1 MQLTKPLVNF
11 MYSEPSRRK
20 SEAMPT
26 TRRRMTSLR
35 AATIMD
41 DDLLALTL
49 EHVTVRHLFKT
60 AAVCKVWRERSIQVF
75 RAWRRAPSLYL
86 VGGCGDGAHPA
97 CAQARQTVLRYDVRG
112 DDWVQCADLHK
123 TRDHHA
129 LVSCNGKLYALGGWS
144 GARNRSSCECYCPVK
159 DEWTLLSR
167 QRLRIA
173 RSGHGAA
180 VSDGHIFA
188 IAGWGGAHA
197 GFLASIESIRVAE
210 AGSSG
215 SGSGSNSDASSS
227 GSTTSCTLTSG
238 FVSDSGDASPCVALP
253 GWTTAAA
260 PLHLARHCPAT
271 ATLGHYLYVVGG
283 SGTDPEDASQGAQP
297 TASVERLD
305 TRVLCAGWRQDI
317 TAMQVPPPL

>member
-1 MQLTKPLVNF
+1 MARTPHAH
-11 MYSEPSRRK
+11 RRAK
-20 SEAMPT
+20 RCCGTTFAATTGFSAQGC
-26 TRRRMTSLR
+26 TRRAIT
-35 AATIMD
+35 T
-41 DDLLALTL
+41 
-49 EHVTVRHLFKT
+49 
-60 AAVCKVWRERSIQVF
+60 
-75 RAWRRAPSLYL
+75 P
-86 VGGCGDGAHPA
+86 
-97 CAQARQTVLRYDVRG
+97 
-112 DDWVQCADLHK
+112 
-123 TRDHHA
+123 
-129 LVSCNGKLYALGGWS
+129 CNGKLYALGGWS

-188 IAGWGGAHA
+188 LAGWGGPHA
-197 GFLASIESIRVAE
+197 GFLASIECIRVAE

-215 SGSGSNSDASSS
+215 SGSGSSSDASSS
-227 GSTTSCTLTSG
+227 GSTSSCTLTSG
-238 FVSDSGDASPCVALP
+238 FVSDSGDAPPCVALP
-253 GWTTAAA
+253 GWTMAAA

-305 TRVLCAGWRQDI
+305 TRALCAGWRQDI
-317 TAMQVPPPL
+317 AAMQVPPAV

>member
-1 MQLTKPLVNF
+1 M
-11 MYSEPSRRK
+11 
-20 SEAMPT
+20 
-26 TRRRMTSLR
+26 
-35 AATIMD
+35 
-41 DDLLALTL
+41 
-49 EHVTVRHLFKT
+49 
-60 AAVCKVWRERSIQVF
+60 
-75 RAWRRAPSLYL
+75 
-86 VGGCGDGAHPA
+86 
-97 CAQARQTVLRYDVRG
+97 
-112 DDWVQCADLHK
+112 
-123 TRDHHA
+123 
-129 LVSCNGKLYALGGWS
+129 
-144 GARNRSSCECYCPVK
+144 
-159 DEWTLLSR
+159 
-167 QRLRIA
+167 
-173 RSGHGAA
+173 
-180 VSDGHIFA
+180 SDGHIFA

-317 TAMQVPPPL
+317 TAMQVPPPTAVDSHHPIPGPRSPTFTPITAHLTHPAHYDAHYGPMSYR